1 MSRSTSILRLTF
13 RFTFVFRLTLL
24 LRFTLLFRLTFERDE
39 LRTLPRFRCARTVAS
54 ARLKARQE
62 TSASRRTRARPVVC
76 LIMAAPDYLR
86 SWNTTRP
93 KSLGG
98 TTLNAASLKD
108 GARFQ
113 VNVATYCG
121 RASSV
126 NVVSTSF
133 RGSG

>member
-13 RFTFVFRLTLL
+13 TFVLRFTLL
-24 LRFTLLFRLTFERDE
+24 LRFTLVSRFTFEREE
-39 LRTLPRFRCARTVAS
+39 LRTLPRFRCASTVAS
-54 ARLKARQE
+54 VRLKARLD
-62 TSASRRTRARPVVC
+62 TSATRRTRPRHVVGMV
-76 LIMAAPDYLR
+76 MATPCYLR
-86 SWNTTRP
+86 PWNTTRP
-93 KSLGG
+93 KSLAG

-113 VNVATYCG
+113 VKVAAYCG

-133 RGSG
+133 RGRG

>member
-1 MSRSTSILRLTF
+1 L
-13 RFTFVFRLTLL
+13 RLTLL
-24 LRFTLLFRLTFERDE
+24 FRFTFERDE
-39 LRTLPRFRCARTVAS
+39 LRTLPRFRCASTMTSV
-54 ARLKARQE
+54 RLKARQD
-62 TSASRRTRARPVVC
+62 TSESRRTRLRHVVC
-76 LIMAAPDYLR
+76 LVMAAPDCLR

-113 VNVATYCG
+113 VNMATYCG

-126 NVVSTSF
+126 NVVSTSL
-133 RGSG
+133 RGRG

>member
-13 RFTFVFRLTLL
+13 RFTLVFRLTLL
-24 LRFTLLFRLTFERDE
+24 LRFTFVRDE
-39 LRTLPRFRCARTVAS
+39 LRTLLRFRCATTVAS
-54 ARLKARQE
+54 VMLTARQD
-62 TSASRRTRARPVVC
+62 TRASRSAHARHVVG
-76 LIMAAPDYLR
+76 LVVMASPDYLR

-93 KSLGG
+93 KSFGG

-121 RASSV
+121 RASS
-126 NVVSTSF
+126 
-133 RGSG
+133 